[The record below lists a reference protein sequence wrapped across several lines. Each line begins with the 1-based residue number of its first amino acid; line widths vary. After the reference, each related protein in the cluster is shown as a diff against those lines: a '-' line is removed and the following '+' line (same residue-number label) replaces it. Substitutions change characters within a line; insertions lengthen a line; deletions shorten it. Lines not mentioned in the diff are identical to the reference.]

1 MPGAAA
7 LRLESDVARAD
18 GDHRGAARIAIGDDG
33 VEFAGEFRRR
43 AQEQPSLPLV
53 RYVPGWMS
61 LPTRQIPS
69 SKLLA
74 GSCGFG
80 LGLVVGGVVVTGVA
94 AANTPEY
101 CGHR

>member
-1 MPGAAA
+1 
-7 LRLESDVARAD
+7 
-18 GDHRGAARIAIGDDG
+18 
-33 VEFAGEFRRR
+33 
-43 AQEQPSLPLV
+43 
-53 RYVPGWMS
+53 MS

>member
-1 MPGAAA
+1 M
-7 LRLESDVARAD
+7 VTT
-18 GDHRGAARIAIGDDG
+18 
-33 VEFAGEFRRR
+33 AGPLGLPLAMMASNSPERFRRR
-43 AQEQPSLPLV
+43 AQWQPSLPLV
-53 RYVPGWMS
+53 RYVLGRMS